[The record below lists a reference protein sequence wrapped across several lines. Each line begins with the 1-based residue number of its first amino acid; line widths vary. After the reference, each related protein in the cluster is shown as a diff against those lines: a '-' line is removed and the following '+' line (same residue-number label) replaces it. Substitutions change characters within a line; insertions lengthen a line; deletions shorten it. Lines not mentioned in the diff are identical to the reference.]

1 LIYLLLLDATNT
13 TGIAYFG
20 NKTKQLILTI
30 LRIIKEVTGPPPLGG
45 SGNGVYTP
53 ATLYSYDGSGNEV
66 AAVGTG
72 TNYSRRFSPVGQGFM
87 IEGTSSGNV
96 LMKIATVYL
105 LKEEAINH
113 NLIKLVTENH
123 KLLKLLL
130 CLHSVSGFDY
140 STELTRKLT
149 Y

>member
-1 LIYLLLLDATNT
+1 
-13 TGIAYFG
+13 
-20 NKTKQLILTI
+20 
-30 LRIIKEVTGPPPLGG
+30 LGG

-72 TNYSRRFSPVGQGFM
+72 TIIQDVFLLLDKAFM

-105 LKEEAINH
+105 LKKQAINH

-130 CLHSVSGFDY
+130 CLHP
-140 STELTRKLT
+140 R
-149 Y
+149 